1 MAASGLGRL
10 LLLRAAAARGGPA
23 GRLALRRGP
32 SLHRTLAADAP
43 APLDPPPRPPA
54 RRGGPPAAAKWTRVR
69 DKETGLTY
77 WWNEETDQTTPV
89 GVPRPT
95 GDVYQEPGQ
104 TVSFGSTMVQYVG
117 AGLGVS
123 LAFMGVGFMGRAVF
137 GG

>member
-1 MAASGLGRL
+1 MPAASGLGRL
-10 LLLRAAAARGGPA
+10 LLLRAAAARGTSA
-23 GRLALRRGP
+23 GRPFRRGP
-32 SLHRTLAADAP
+32 SLHRALAADAP

-54 RRGGPPAAAKWTRVR
+54 RRRQGRGARWTRVR
-69 DKETGLTY
+69 DEETGLTY

-104 TVSFGSTMVQYVG
+104 TVSFGSTMVHYVG

-123 LAFMGVGFMGRAVF
+123 LAFMGVRAVL